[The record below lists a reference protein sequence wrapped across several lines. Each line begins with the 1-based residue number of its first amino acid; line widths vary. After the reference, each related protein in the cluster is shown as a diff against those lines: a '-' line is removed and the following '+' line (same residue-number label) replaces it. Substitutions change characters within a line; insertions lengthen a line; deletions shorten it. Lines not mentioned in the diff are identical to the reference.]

1 MTRVTNFGIK
11 RTHVQ
16 AGFALDEPESASQA
30 IAGTSTAPE
39 SNKNEEAKDCSNP
52 PAKKKRKRTPK
63 SKRDGYAA
71 QKATE
76 AAALNGEEATSS
88 EAQLAGESKEESAV
102 AQDDGPVLT
111 RLEKKQ
117 KRNLARRMKG
127 ES

>member
-1 MTRVTNFGIK
+1 MAKGSQLSQLK
-11 RTHVQ
+11 SALSQ
-16 AGFALDEPESASQA
+16 AGFVKQQQN
-30 IAGTSTAPE
+30 G
-39 SNKNEEAKDCSNP
+39 
-52 PAKKKRKRTPK
+52 KKRKRTPK